1 MDYIVLAVLQEWN
14 VGHHIHRLN
23 PGMPGEINMT
33 CHMRF
38 FFLRSHEYIRTT
50 DPISADI
57 SVVTLYVKKIIQI
70 FGVDLLWISIRDSNN
85 DLIKIIY
92 NILS

>member
-38 FFLRSHEYIRTT
+38 FFFFALM
-50 DPISADI
+50 
-57 SVVTLYVKKIIQI
+57 
-70 FGVDLLWISIRDSNN
+70 
-85 DLIKIIY
+85 
-92 NILS
+92 NILELQIQLVRIFQL

>member
-38 FFLRSHEYIRTT
+38 FFLRSHEYIRTA

-57 SVVTLYVKKIIQI
+57 SVVTLYVKKL
-70 FGVDLLWISIRDSNN
+70 FKFLA
-85 DLIKIIY
+85 
-92 NILS
+92 